1 MINTYIVKIN
11 DISKKFIIDA
21 NDWCSD
27 NVGKSALH
35 STLINQMNP
44 WSMQG
49 MIGIDESY
57 AEYEFLHKEY
67 ANLFRLTWL

>member
-35 STLINQMNP
+35 STL
-44 WSMQG
+44 MQG

-57 AEYEFLHKEY
+57 AEYEFLHKED